1 MPRTAKTLGIQ
12 KCMISEKP
20 LRRVRSR
27 RLQVPPAPGS
37 AHLKK
42 WKDGVKMKLNVSA
55 AATASALLWSGAVF
69 TVGIANVVQP
79 RYGREFLRLVA
90 SIYPGYKAR
99 PELSQVAI
107 GTAYAV
113 VDGAVGGALCA
124 WLYNRF
130 LSECETAGFTGTE
143 QPQVDPVRSTV

>member
-1 MPRTAKTLGIQ
+1 
-12 KCMISEKP
+12 
-20 LRRVRSR
+20 
-27 RLQVPPAPGS
+27 
-37 AHLKK
+37 
-42 WKDGVKMKLNVSA
+42 MKLNVSA
-55 AATASALLWSGAVF
+55 AAAVSALLWSGAVF
-69 TVGIANVVQP
+69 IVGIANVVQP

-113 VDGAVGGALCA
+113 VDGAVGGALYA

-130 LSECETAGFTGTE
+130 LSEYETAGLTGTE
-143 QPQVDPVRSTV
+143 QPQVGPVRSAI